1 MNIDNSK
8 GKVSEELRTQQ
19 VRHVTIWGMFVNI
32 ALSGIKFVC
41 GWIGHSQAVIADAIH
56 SLSDLATDIAVL
68 IGSRYWSLPADAE
81 HPHGHGRIE
90 TVVTALLG
98 FVLLAVGVGIGW
110 NAIVTLQQRHEANLE
125 APKWIAFWA
134 AVLSIV
140 SKELLYHWTV
150 KVGHS
155 IKSQAVIA
163 NAWHHRSDG
172 FSSIPAAISVAGA
185 AISPDWIFLDHIGAL
200 IVCLFILQAAW
211 SIMAPAFNQ
220 LIDAGASAKEI
231 EQIETTALTV
241 SGVKSVHAIRTRS
254 IGSGTA
260 LDLHIQVDGS
270 LTVQKGHEISGIVKK
285 QLLIKC
291 PDVVDVIIHIEPYRE

>member
-1 MNIDNSK
+1 MNINNLN
-8 GKVSEELRTQQ
+8 GKSSEDFRTQE
-19 VRHVTIWGMFVNI
+19 VRRVTIWGMYVNI
-32 ALSGIKFVC
+32 ALSGIKFTC

-68 IGSRYWSLPADAE
+68 IGSRYWSQPADAE

-90 TVVTALLG
+90 IVVTALLG

-110 NAIVTLQQRHEANLE
+110 NALVTLQQRHEANLE

-134 AVLSIV
+134 AVLSIF
-140 SKELLYHWTV
+140 SKEALYQWTV
-150 KVGHS
+150 IVGRS
-155 IKSQAVIA
+155 IKSQAVVA

-172 FSSIPAAISVAGA
+172 FSSIPAAVSVAGA
-185 AISPDWIFLDHIGAL
+185 AISPEWTFLDHVGAL

-231 EQIETTALTV
+231 EQIEATALTV
-241 SGVKSVHAIRTRS
+241 AGVKSVHAIRTRS

-260 LDLHIQVDGS
+260 LDLHIQVDGN
-270 LTVQKGHEISGIVKK
+270 LTVEAGHEISGIVKK
-285 QLLIKC
+285 QLKMKC
-291 PDVVDVIIHIEPYRE
+291 PDVVDVIVHIEPYHG